1 MMIEKCGVYFV
12 ETAKIMEIEKYDVYF
27 VRVKRR
33 CESRGSGDNPCG
45 FSRWR
50 SQPLRVESSLS
61 LRRNFTKLLLQP
73 LRAACAPECIC
84 LL

>member
-1 MMIEKCGVYFV
+1 VETAKIIEIEKCGVYFV

-61 LRRNFTKLLLQP
+61 PEKLQKTASATAP
-73 LRAACAPECIC
+73 RSMRA
-84 LL
+84 